1 MSNHLGIQSHFGHQ
15 NRKTKEVNL
24 LNPCIMDT
32 IFIKTH
38 QTGAKYEKPHFFI
51 LSKGLNSGN
60 EIHQHQKNNIKA
72 LIKPYHEPFT
82 NSFVLVFQTEEQKED
97 IFWIAMSLWKSK
109 FWMPFLSGS
118 VIPFLSLYEFKK
130 EFNPRATRLMREH
143 ELHKKNIQALKLLQE
158 QENHHHKNIHLI
170 NELKNA
176 IMMRYRNK

>member
-1 MSNHLGIQSHFGHQ
+1 
-15 NRKTKEVNL
+15 
-24 LNPCIMDT
+24 MDT

-38 QTGAKYEKPHFFI
+38 QPGAHYAKPHFFV

-72 LIKPYHEPFT
+72 LIKPSNEPFT
-82 NSFVLVFQTEEQKED
+82 NSFVLVFQTEAQKED

-109 FWMPFLSGS
+109 FWMSFLRGS

-130 EFNPRATRLMREH
+130 EFNPKATRLMREH
-143 ELHKKNIQALKLLQE
+143 ELHHKNIQALKLLQE
-158 QENHHHKNIHLI
+158 QEAHHHKNIHLI

-176 IMMRYRNK
+176 IMMRYRRK